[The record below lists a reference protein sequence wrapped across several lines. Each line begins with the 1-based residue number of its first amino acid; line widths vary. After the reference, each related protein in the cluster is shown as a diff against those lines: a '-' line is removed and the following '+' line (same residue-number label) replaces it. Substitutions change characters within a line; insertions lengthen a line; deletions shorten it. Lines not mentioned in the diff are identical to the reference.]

1 MVLPAVTLI
10 VRSCGERT
18 TEACLRML
26 GRPAHLITGTPFSDT
41 LRRAFERGIAEGRPY
56 TVMVDA
62 DVLPYLH
69 LVPTLVESAEADNS
83 PWFEKHALIFCKL
96 FGRRGAGNRIYRTSL
111 LPSALALLPRHADD
125 ERPET
130 AIIQDM
136 AVAGHSRAAIDTVVG
151 LHGWEQDYRDIYR
164 VAYVHA
170 VKSRD
175 RMAKY
180 LPRWGKAA
188 LRGDRDFEVALI
200 GADAGARHEGPIAI
214 DAGMFT
220 WLEEQH
226 KRPLGKWDS
235 ATVKAWKKAGRK
247 PRGG

>member
-1 MVLPAVTLI
+1 MVEATLI

-41 LRRAFERGIAEGRPY
+41 LRRAFERGIGEGRPY

-62 DVLPYLH
+62 DVLPYMH
-69 LVPTLVESAEADNS
+69 LVPTLMEAAEADTGD
-83 PWFEKHALIFCKL
+83 WFQKHALIFCKL
-96 FGRRGAGNRIYRTSL
+96 FGRRGAGNRIYRT
-111 LPSALALLPRHADD
+111 ALLPRALDLIDRYRLD

-130 AIIQDM
+130 AIIRDM
-136 AVAGHSRAAIDTVVG
+136 ATQGHGRAEIPRVVG
-151 LHGWEQDYRDIYR
+151 LHGWEQSYRDLYR

-175 RMAKY
+175 RIEKF
-180 LPRWGKAA
+180 LPKWGKAA
-188 LRGDRDFEVALI
+188 LRGDHDYIVALK
-200 GADAGARHEGPIAI
+200 GAADGARHVGPITI
-214 DAGMFT
+214 DAGSFS
-220 WLEEQH
+220 WGAAD
-226 KRPLGKWDS
+226 KPPLLKWDS

-247 PRGG
+247 PREE